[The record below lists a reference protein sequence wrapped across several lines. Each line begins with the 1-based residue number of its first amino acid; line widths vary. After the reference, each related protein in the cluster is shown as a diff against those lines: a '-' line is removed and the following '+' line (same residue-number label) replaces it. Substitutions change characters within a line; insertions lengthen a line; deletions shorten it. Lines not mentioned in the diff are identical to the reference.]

1 MSILCQPMANQTSIH
16 PMVYE
21 SWANPAPIQHQSIA
35 NPSPIRCQ
43 FIKSCANLMS
53 IQCQSDA
60 NLVKIHRYCKVNQL
74 PIHLQSVPIRCKSSQ
89 SVSNPPPVRCRGP
102 ILCQSNSN
110 LTSIQ
115 CQFCQSIVN
124 STSIHPN
131 PVPIQCQSN
140 ANLMPILCQADAIAS
155 PYDANPVPI
164 HPNLMSIQCQSS
176 ANRVQIKCSLI

>member
-1 MSILCQPMANQTSIH
+1 MSI
-16 PMVYE
+16 
-21 SWANPAPIQHQSIA
+21 
-35 NPSPIRCQ
+35 
-43 FIKSCANLMS
+43 K
-53 IQCQSDA
+53 CQSDA
-60 NLVKIHRYCKVNQL
+60 NLVKTHRYCKVNQL
-74 PIHLQSVPIRCKSSQ
+74 PIHPQSVPIRCKSSQ

-176 ANRVQIKCSLI
+176 ANRVQIKCSLIWISCQSVADPVPIWCQSSSSTGVNQTPIHPNPIPIRCQSDVDPMPIQC